1 MGVILLMRVQTF
13 FAASAVA
20 LLVAGCAIPVAAPAP
35 SPAQPA
41 STPASMGASPSAY
54 ADTEA
59 RIFDLINAERRRQGL
74 PALVYNVQLDRMAK
88 IQAANMARLHKLA
101 HTLPESQLPTLGD
114 RARFVGYPFGR
125 MAENVAQGYPNA
137 ETVVQGWMTSSGH
150 RHNVLDADVL
160 ETGIGIARAP
170 GGGLYF
176 CQVFGRRL
184 TSL

>member
-1 MGVILLMRVQTF
+1 MHAQTF

-20 LLVAGCAIPVAAPAP
+20 LLVAGCAIPVGAPAP
-35 SPAQPA
+35 SPSP
-41 STPASMGASPSAY
+41 STPARVGAAASPSAY
-54 ADTEA
+54 NGTES
-59 RIFDLINAERRRQGL
+59 RIFDLINAERQHLGL
-74 PALVYNVQLDRMAK
+74 PWLVYNSQLDQMAK

-114 RARFVGYPFGR
+114 RARYVGYPFGR
-125 MAENVAQGYPNA
+125 MAENVAQGFPNA

-150 RHNVLDADVL
+150 RHNVLNAEVV